1 MDCVKM
7 VPYKSKHVA
16 TIRDLQLNYIF
27 MFDSVITLLLLY
39 QRERDWLYKNINV
52 SRMTDKK

>member
-7 VPYKSKHVA
+7 VPEKPKHVD
-16 TIRDLQLNYIF
+16 TLRDLQLNYIF

-39 QRERDWLYKNINV
+39 QTERD
-52 SRMTDKK
+52 